1 MTNGTA
7 TMEEFYNTLVGK
19 VGIDTNKA
27 TQLKENHTLLVEQL
41 ENARQSVQGV
51 SLDEEMAQMIKYQ
64 HAFDA
69 AARVITTFDQALE
82 TIIGTMGEVGR

>member
-1 MTNGTA
+1 
-7 TMEEFYNTLVGK
+7 MEEFYNTIVGQ

-27 TQLKENHTLLVEQL
+27 IQLKESHTLLVEQI

-51 SLDEEMAQMIKYQ
+51 SLDEEMTQMIKYQ

-69 AARVITTFDQALE
+69 AARVITTIDQALE
-82 TIIGTMGEVGR
+82 TVIMNMGVVGR